1 VSVGSSQPGPRSAGG
16 RPQGRAL
23 LAAVL
28 AVVAG
33 GAVLAACSS
42 GATSASSTSTTTHRS
57 STTTTHPTTT
67 TSGGSVTTSS
77 NSGGATTTTA
87 ANSASAPTCLAS
99 QLSIGPHQGGGAAGT
114 IVLTISMRNASATA
128 CTLQGYPG
136 MQLLGAQ
143 GTPMPTNVVR
153 GGFSGSVPAA
163 VSQAPS
169 LVTLAPGFTASFW
182 LQYEDVP
189 VGGETSCPTSAK
201 AQITPPNDTT
211 PALVALAISPC
222 NGGTVHVSPVLAQG

>member
-1 VSVGSSQPGPRSAGG
+1 M
-16 RPQGRAL
+16 
-23 LAAVL
+23 LA

-33 GAVLAACSS
+33 GVVLAACSS

-67 TSGGSVTTSS
+67 TSGGAVTTTS

-87 ANSASAPTCLAS
+87 NSASVPTCLAS
-99 QLSIGPHQGGGAAGT
+99 QLSIEPHQGGAAAGT
-114 IVLTISMRNASATA
+114 IVLSVSMRNASATA

-143 GTPMPTNVVR
+143 GTPIPTNVVR

-189 VGGETSCPTSAK
+189 VGGETSCPSSAK
-201 AQITPPNDTT
+201 AQITPPNDTS

-222 NGGTVHVSPVLAQG
+222 NGGTVHVSPVLASG